1 MKKSFAT
8 IAFSLLACLIIVS
21 CDSCFDGPKPHPE
34 LDPRPAPEPK
44 PSPKD
49 SFTKSDVED
58 FVRKFYS
65 SLELSKEMNERAY
78 NEGDVKFNTSEFY
91 SCVNSKS
98 IFSKKRLEN
107 LTGDSYHYHYDVYL
121 ESIIEIQEHSGSFEV
136 LTAVEYVLDE
146 TGAIVN
152 IEKLTIVIE
161 DNKFIVRRWEDVRV
175 ETMEIAEYEGLENYS
190 KNDFYRNIGSVNK

>member
-1 MKKSFAT
+1 MKKSFGT

-34 LDPRPAPEPK
+34 PDPRPAPGPAT
-44 PSPKD
+44 PSNK

-107 LTGDSYHYHYDVYL
+107 LTGDSYHYYYDIYL
-121 ESIIEIQEHSGSFEV
+121 ESIIEIQEKSGSFEV
-136 LTAVEYVLDE
+136 LTAVEYVMYE
-146 TGAIVN
+146 TGAVIN
-152 IEKLTIVIE
+152 IEKLTIDIE

-175 ETMEIAEYEGLENYS
+175 KTMEIAEYEGLENYS

>member
-1 MKKSFAT
+1 
-8 IAFSLLACLIIVS
+8 
-21 CDSCFDGPKPHPE
+21 
-34 LDPRPAPEPK
+34 
-44 PSPKD
+44 
-49 SFTKSDVED
+49 
-58 FVRKFYS
+58 
-65 SLELSKEMNERAY
+65 LELSKELNERAY
-78 NEGDVKFNTSEFY
+78 NEGGVKFNTSEFY

-136 LTAVEYVLDE
+136 STAVEYVLDE
-146 TGAIVN
+146 IGAIVN
-152 IEKLTIVIE
+152 IEKLTIVKE

-190 KNDFYRNIGSVNK
+190 KNDFYRQIGSVNK

>member
-34 LDPRPAPEPK
+34 PDPRPAPEPK

-49 SFTKSDVED
+49 SFTKSDVEN

-107 LTGDSYHYHYDVYL
+107 LTGDSYHYYYDVYL
-121 ESIIEIQEHSGSFEV
+121 ESIIEIQEKSGSFEV
-136 LTAVEYVLDE
+136 LTAVEYGIYE
-146 TGAIVN
+146 TGTIMN
-152 IEKLTIVIE
+152 IEKLTIDIE

-175 ETMEIAEYEGLENYS
+175 ETMEIAGYDGLEDYS
-190 KNDFYRNIGSVNK
+190 KNRFYRDIGSVNK